1 MHFETLSAVLS
12 ADSPQ
17 TILRGLD
24 REVCPELFALV
35 GQTQPIKF
43 HPEGDAF
50 EHSLLVLGKVAA
62 WTTDVNVRFA
72 ALFHDIGK
80 GLTPREELPK
90 HHNHDAKGAVLLKE
104 LNIPSSM
111 KDIAV
116 AVARWH
122 MAVMSMKKVGKWL
135 QCLKECEEVGA
146 LEALRLT
153 VLADSGKDL
162 RILHLEVAKAI
173 LMADELTQVSLI
185 KEALSDI

>member
-1 MHFETLSAVLS
+1 MNFPTVLS
-12 ADSPQ
+12 LLVGENPQ
-17 TILRGLD
+17 VEMRNMKAED
-24 REVCPELFALV
+24 CPELFALV

-50 EHSLLVLGKVAA
+50 EHSLQVLGKVVAM
-62 WTTDVNVRFA
+62 TTDKDVRFA
-72 ALFHDIGK
+72 ALFHDVGK
-80 GLTPREELPK
+80 GLTPKEELPK
-90 HHNHDAKGAVLLKE
+90 HHNHDAKGAALLE
-104 LNIPSSM
+104 SLEIPSPT

-135 QCLKECEEVGA
+135 SCLKECEEAGA
-146 LEALRLT
+146 LEALHLT

-162 RILHLEVAKAI
+162 RILRSEVAKSI
-173 LMADELTQVSLI
+173 LMADELTQVGLI